1 MFEEEKEE
9 WTKFFDFY
17 KTKFGEEVGVM
28 PGVFE
33 NDDFELD
40 LFVGDETGEIRG
52 IRVLQAVPFKDD
64 GKNDEEDDD
73 EDEDL
78 AVDEEDDKDE
88 DDDDDDEEDEDEVF
102 EIYSYDFVAN
112 SALKPNDLAGEPY
125 FSLEFNSAGEEN
137 EDEEENDDSA
147 EKVDVEVEESNDG
160 ITDEDNNEEEN
171 GTFKIVIYGIKENS
185 EEEQEGEKE
194 VEKEGDK
201 ETVSAPVEITGAVM
215 INLNDESDIMIYT
228 EDPAL
233 EALDEE

>member
-52 IRVLQAVPFKDD
+52 IRVLQAVPFEDD
-64 GKNDEEDDD
+64 GENDEEDDE

-78 AVDEEDDKDE
+78 AVDEE
-88 DDDDDDEEDEDEVF
+88 DDEEDEDEVF

-112 SALKPNDLAGEPY
+112 SALKPSDLAGEPY
-125 FSLEFNSAGEEN
+125 FSLEFNSGGEEN
-137 EDEEENDDSA
+137 EDEEPNDDSA

-160 ITDEDNNEEEN
+160 ITDEDINEEGN
-171 GTFKIVIYGIKENS
+171 GTFKIVIYGINENS
-185 EEEQEGEKE
+185 EEEHDGEKE
-194 VEKEGDK
+194 IKKEVGKEGDE
-201 ETVSAPVEITGAVM
+201 ETISTPVEITGAVM
-215 INLNDESDIMIYT
+215 INLNDESDIMVYT

-233 EALDEE
+233 ETLDEE